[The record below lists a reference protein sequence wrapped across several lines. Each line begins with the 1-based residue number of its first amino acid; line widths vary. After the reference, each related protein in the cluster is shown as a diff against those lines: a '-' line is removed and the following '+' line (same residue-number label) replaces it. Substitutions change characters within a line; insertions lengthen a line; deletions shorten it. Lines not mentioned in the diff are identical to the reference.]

1 MVTIVIVLLQQP
13 GPLSFFHALN
23 WQILMAVSYLE
34 TVQPK
39 MGSQS
44 AFVEISSFLTALSKY
59 LHELECICSSHAFS
73 TRFELMRVIPWA
85 IPNKFTY
92 MLVLILADF
101 SISHQSC
108 DASLW
113 SLMRG
118 EKLFKWR
125 RLRKNR
131 WVGERNRKKP
141 KTSKTSPFLWQTEKE
156 WWMGSKGISKP
167 WKILLTDFIARHDEK
182 SEVWKGTGS
191 AAAELNSFEA
201 SGEVT
206 HCPKTLTGVISHA
219 KGLRSEVCILMFVME
234 WMLWLFLSK
243 QPFFSPRKNGHEIE
257 TSFPHQHLIQG
268 AWLDLLWVLCVKS

>member
-1 MVTIVIVLLQQP
+1 
-13 GPLSFFHALN
+13 
-23 WQILMAVSYLE
+23 
-34 TVQPK
+34 
-39 MGSQS
+39 MG
-44 AFVEISSFLTALSKY
+44 
-59 LHELECICSSHAFS
+59 
-73 TRFELMRVIPWA
+73 
-85 IPNKFTY
+85 
-92 MLVLILADF
+92 
-101 SISHQSC
+101 
-108 DASLW
+108 
-113 SLMRG
+113 
-118 EKLFKWR
+118 R

-206 HCPKTLTGVISHA
+206 HCPKTLIGVISHA
-219 KGLRSEVCILMFVME
+219 KGLRSEVCILMFIME

-243 QPFFSPRKNGHEIE
+243 QPFFFPPPKMVMRLRHHFH
-257 TSFPHQHLIQG
+257 TSIWSKG
-268 AWLDLLWVLCVKS
+268 LDLTFCECSLWSLKKRTENVAYLQLRGLKCSTVGPEQQLLVG